1 MSTKKSATRR
11 LFPREGGP
19 SAMPNSNDTEKQC
32 EAVMNLAL
40 EEIEIAKEK
49 NDREAFEYW
58 VDQYAIYHQKWLKF
72 Q

>member
-1 MSTKKSATRR
+1 
-11 LFPREGGP
+11 
-19 SAMPNSNDTEKQC
+19 MPNSNDTEKQC